1 MKKRIFSGLLAL
13 MMLGSALCMAGCK
26 KEETSTGDTDTLTY
40 WCKMDAGVATHAQ
53 TYNEMEMY
61 KKMEELTGVHI
72 DFTHPPMGQEGEQF
86 KLLFA
91 SNERPDLIEF
101 SWSSYT
107 GGPQKAIDDGMILD
121 ISEYLD
127 YAPNFKKALE
137 ADTELAEAYRK
148 ATILPSGAIYGFPTF
163 NVGEYRTFCGPTIRK
178 DWLDELGLEI
188 PQTIDEW
195 TTVLRAFK
203 EKKGVKTPLTGDLT
217 YLCNSTTSSF
227 GGAFGTGGRFYVD
240 GDKVKYGPMED
251 AYKEYLAVLNQWY
264 SEGLLDKDVA
274 TNKSTLIDAKILNG
288 ESGALIYT
296 PIGGGIGKYMGQ
308 KEKEDP
314 KFELVA
320 APFPVL
326 NKGEMNEYTIVDA
339 DVNTS
344 GTVAISATCKD
355 PVAAVKWMD
364 QWYSEEGYYLM
375 NFGVEGI
382 SYNMVDGKPV
392 YTDLILDNPDGMSI
406 SEALRMNCRA
416 SIPAP
421 GFQQAPE
428 YLEQF
433 YEYDQQKEALALW
446 SQNVPLSKKHK
457 LPNTWKDAEDENR
470 IAEIA
475 TDLDTYVS
483 EKIWGF
489 VIGKESLDKYDNF
502 REELKKSFNIDEYIK
517 IQQKYLDEYNK
528 M

>member
-1 MKKRIFSGLLAL
+1 MKKRILSGLMAL
-13 MMLGSALCMAGCK
+13 LMLGSSFCLVGCEKDQTAG
-26 KEETSTGDTDTLTY
+26 GDTDTLTY

-61 KKMEELTGVHI
+61 KKMEEITGVHI
-72 DFTHPPMGQEGEQF
+72 DFTHPPIGQEGEQF

-91 SNERPDLIEF
+91 SKEKPDLIEY
-101 SWSSYT
+101 SWSAYT
-107 GGPQKAIDDGMILD
+107 GGPQKAIDEGMILD

-127 YAPNFKKALE
+127 YAPNFKKALY
-137 ADTELAEAYRK
+137 ADTELAEEYRR
-148 ATILPSGAIYGFPTF
+148 ATIMPSGAIYGFPTF
-163 NVGEYRTFCGPTIRK
+163 NVGEYRTFCGITIRK
-178 DWLDELGLEI
+178 DWLDELGLDVPE
-188 PQTIDEW
+188 TIDEW

-203 EKKGVKTPLTGDLT
+203 EKKGAKAPLTGELSGLLN
-217 YLCNSTTSSF
+217 YNIF
-227 GGAFGTGGRFYVD
+227 VGAFGIGQRFYVD
-240 GDKVKYGPMED
+240 GDDVKYGPMED
-251 AYKEYLAVLNQWY
+251 GYKEYVKVLNQWY
-264 SEGLLDKDVA
+264 EEGLIDNDIA
-274 TNKSTLIDAKILNG
+274 TNKSTLIDSKILNG
-288 ESGALIYT
+288 ESGALLYT

-308 KEKEDP
+308 QKEGS

-326 NKGEMNEYTIVDA
+326 KKGDMNEYTIVDG

-344 GTVAISATCKD
+344 GTVAISASCKD
-355 PVAAVKWMD
+355 PIAAVKWMD

-392 YTDLILDNPDGMSI
+392 YTDLILDNPDGLSI

-433 YEYDQQKEALALW
+433 YEYDQQMEALEMW
-446 SQNVPLSKKHK
+446 SKNVPGSKKHK
-457 LPNTWKDAEDENR
+457 MPTVWKSAEDENR
-470 IAEIA
+470 ISEIA
-475 TDLDTYVS
+475 TDLDTYLQ
-483 EKIWGF
+483 EKLTGF
-489 VIGKESLDKYDNF
+489 ITGKESIDKYDKF
-502 REELKKSFNIDEYIK
+502 REELKKSFHVDEYIE
-517 IQQKYLDEYNK
+517 IQQKYVDDQNK
-528 M
+528 